1 MGKFKTLHK
10 SYIKVPENH
19 RVNAQCNVSGGVVAA
34 RENATCKFSKFQKN
48 SQKNRKNT

>member
-19 RVNAQCNVSGGVVAA
+19 RVNAQCNVSGGWSQRTKMQLA
-34 RENATCKFSKFQKN
+34 NFQNFKKKFSKN
-48 SQKNRKNT
+48 PKNT